1 MIPQDTPTFI
11 SLREIGRRLN
21 IPPSTVVYYK
31 DRFARFIPVAGSAGR
46 RQRYPAEVLEIFRRI
61 REMFE
66 NNWSAEQIE
75 RELALRFN
83 GVFEGGPAPG
93 GEPAAGAETVRQ
105 FASALEKMSDLL
117 ENQSLFRSEIRS
129 LRDEVAQLRR
139 ERAEAETAW
148 QERVRDLE
156 RQLEDLRRGAGEGG
170 SALEFPPSEHL
181 ERPLVI
187 RSSQGEYLGV
197 MSRDNRPFSLQDFIG
212 LMERRMARGQSV
224 ALTWRRQGL
233 QWELSVSAPAEDG
246 RERRILLVTARTVTP
261 SNNVVTQIVRLS
273 VDGQTAPDS
282 LLVGLF
288 KQIKESFGG

>member
-83 GVFEGGPAPG
+83 GVFEGGPAR
-93 GEPAAGAETVRQ
+93 AASRRGRETVRQ

-156 RQLEDLRRGAGEGG
+156 RQLRTCGAG
-170 SALEFPPSEHL
+170 P
-181 ERPLVI
+181 
-187 RSSQGEYLGV
+187 
-197 MSRDNRPFSLQDFIG
+197 
-212 LMERRMARGQSV
+212 
-224 ALTWRRQGL
+224 
-233 QWELSVSAPAEDG
+233 G
-246 RERRILLVTARTVTP
+246 REEAPWNSR
-261 SNNVVTQIVRLS
+261 RLS
-273 VDGQTAPDS
+273 TWNGPWSSVPARASIWGS
-282 LLVGLF
+282 
-288 KQIKESFGG
+288 

>member
-1 MIPQDTPTFI
+1 MNSETPTFI
-11 SLREIGRRLN
+11 SLREVGRRLN

-31 DRFARFIPVAGSAGR
+31 DRFARYIPAAGGAGR
-46 RQRYPAEVLEIFRRI
+46 RQKYPAEVLELFRRI

-83 GVFEGGPAPG
+83 DVLVEAPAGDPAVGP
-93 GEPAAGAETVRQ
+93 ETVRQ

-129 LRDEVAQLRR
+129 LRDEVAQLREERTRAEETWR
-139 ERAEAETAW
+139 ERL
-148 QERVRDLE
+148 QDLE
-156 RQLEDLRRGAGEGG
+156 RQVEALRRGTGAK
-170 SALEFPPSEHL
+170 ADPLEFPSAEDL
-181 ERPLVI
+181 GRPLVI

-197 MSRDNRPFSLQDFIG
+197 MSRDNRPFSLQDFVG
-212 LMERRMARGQSV
+212 LMERRMVRGQSV
-224 ALTWRRQGL
+224 ALSWRHLGQ
-233 QWELSVSAPAEDG
+233 QWELAVSAPAEDG
-246 RERRILLVTARTVTP
+246 RERRIVLLTARTVTP
-261 SNNVVTQIVRLS
+261 SNNVVTQIVRLA